1 MGKKKQTK
9 QQIRKEKAATRVRD
23 LHKLQETARP
33 SDAKL
38 FYADVEKQIETS
50 TAATLEGFVAMKTKS
65 IHNSVKEWAD
75 TAKLGVQS
83 IIGWIRTGGQK
94 NRDIIERNENRERRQ
109 FKNEQYKKPRKK
121 SKGRDSTVYST
132 MKQQSLSGF
141 ISLHNDLY

>member
-1 MGKKKQTK
+1 M
-9 QQIRKEKAATRVRD
+9 
-23 LHKLQETARP
+23 HKLQEKARP

-50 TAATLEGFVAMKTKS
+50 TAATLEGFVAIKTKS

-75 TAKLGVQS
+75 TAKLGVRS
-83 IIGWIRTGGQK
+83 IIGWIRTGGK
-94 NRDIIERNENRERRQ
+94 NNREIIERIENREGRQ
-109 FKNEQYKKPRKK
+109 FKDEQYKKPRKK

-141 ISLHNDLY
+141 ISLHNNLY

>member
-1 MGKKKQTK
+1 M
-9 QQIRKEKAATRVRD
+9 
-23 LHKLQETARP
+23 
-33 SDAKL
+33 
-38 FYADVEKQIETS
+38 
-50 TAATLEGFVAMKTKS
+50 
-65 IHNSVKEWAD
+65 
-75 TAKLGVQS
+75 AKLGVES
-83 IIGWIRTGGQK
+83 ILGWIRTGGQK

>member
-1 MGKKKQTK
+1 M
-9 QQIRKEKAATRVRD
+9 
-23 LHKLQETARP
+23 HKLQETAQP

-65 IHNSVKEWAD
+65 IHNSVKQWAD
-75 TAKLGVQS
+75 TAKLGVKS
-83 IIGWIRTGGQK
+83 LIGWIRTGGK
-94 NRDIIERNENRERRQ
+94 NNREIIERTENRQRTQ

-121 SKGRDSTVYST
+121 KKSRDSTVYST

-141 ISLHNDLY
+141 MSLYNDLY